1 MFKVSF
7 ALEKRADENTG
18 VEVDTL
24 VKYTENEN
32 GIKDSGE
39 PWGNVMEFDRL
50 FDVCSR
56 RWPRG
61 WDLNKVMT
69 AIQECDFD

>member
-1 MFKVSF
+1 MSKVRF

-24 VKYTENEN
+24 MKYTDHEN
-32 GIKDSGE
+32 GTGEGE
-39 PWGNVMEFDRL
+39 PWGNVIEFNRL

-56 RWPRG
+56 RWPAG
-61 WDLNKVMT
+61 WDLEKVIT
-69 AIQECDFD
+69 AVQESDFD